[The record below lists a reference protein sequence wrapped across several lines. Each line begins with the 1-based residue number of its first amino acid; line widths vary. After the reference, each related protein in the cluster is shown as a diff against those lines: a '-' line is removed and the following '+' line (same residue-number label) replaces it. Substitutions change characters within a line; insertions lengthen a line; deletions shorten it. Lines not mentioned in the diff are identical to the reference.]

1 MAKLEARSRR
11 RRAVVCLS
19 RPQVT
24 SEVNRSGVD
33 TQVVSCHGYLVF
45 HPFVEQLTVFYISG
59 LVLASF
65 RDGEP
70 PYTYGGLQ
78 SMPQPWPP
86 SRGHHEYHVPKRY
99 TNYSLVTRPSLALV
113 LECLKYAKTEPEGLV
128 NLTIKNWRRGRPGN
142 EAMKTMRKSIY
153 FIRNLLRT
161 YIQAQPQTKTPL
173 APAVP
178 AQLWASR

>member
-1 MAKLEARSRR
+1 MKWRSSKHGWDD
-11 RRAVVCLS
+11 AMLS
-19 RPQVT
+19 SAYPFHRSA
-24 SEVNRSGVD
+24 SEINCSCVHA
-33 TQVVSCHGYLVF
+33 QVVSCHGYLVF

-128 NLTIKNWRRGRPGN
+128 NLTIKNWRWGRPGN

-153 FIRNLLRT
+153 FIRKPVT
-161 YIQAQPQTKTPL
+161 DIHTSTT
-173 APAVP
+173 
-178 AQLWASR
+178 SD